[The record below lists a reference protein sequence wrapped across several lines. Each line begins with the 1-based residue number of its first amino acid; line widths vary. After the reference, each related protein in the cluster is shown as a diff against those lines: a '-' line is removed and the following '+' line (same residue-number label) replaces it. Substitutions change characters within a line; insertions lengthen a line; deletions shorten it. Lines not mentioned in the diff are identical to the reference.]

1 MIRGALLVIVSIGA
15 MLCTPSVPA
24 EEAAAS
30 AAAEKPVCLYDRLHT
45 KVQSLQAAD
54 WKDVADG
61 VKIYDVQAGKGAAAE
76 QGGIVMI
83 HLRAIT
89 AEGERVL
96 NTYNEVDTCCGSGAA
111 KDASAMAAE
120 ARQRATPVSIPL
132 AAGQTLPAFDA
143 ALEGMQP
150 GGKRIIRIKSELV
163 QGKDLVYGKAVD
175 VGESRELIVE
185 VMLLR
190 AEPAKKPVMVQ
201 PKAAKPRDG
210 GQSE

>member
-1 MIRGALLVIVSIGA
+1 MIRGALLVIVSAGA
-15 MLCTPSVPA
+15 MLCTPSVRA

-30 AAAEKPVCLYDRLHT
+30 AAAEKPVCLYDRLHA

-61 VKIYDVQAGKGAAAE
+61 VKSYDVQAGKGAAAE

-96 NTYNEVDTCCGSGAA
+96 NTYNEVDTCCGSGAE
-111 KDASAMAAE
+111 KDASAKEAD
-120 ARQRATPVSIPL
+120 ARQRAIPVTVPL
-132 AAGQTLPAFDA
+132 ASGQSLAAFDA
-143 ALEGMQP
+143 ALEGMHA

-163 QGKDLVYGKAVD
+163 QGKDLVYGKPVEL
-175 VGESRELIVE
+175 GESKELVVE

-201 PKAAKPRDG
+201 PKAADPPKG
-210 GQSE
+210 GPGE